1 MVTVIRFPASRK
13 IFKRIG
19 NVAAHPQFRH
29 VRHPPVG
36 YRILTNDRPAGVTL
50 RDLLRIGIRLTDI
63 VTHSAGKVSMW
74 NVARFLLTRELLPF
88 GAGEPI
94 FVPSFPLVIGNEPWF
109 IEIEDLT
116 TLFFPF
122 IHNGKTA
129 AIDIRTHEVFPIVK
143 RLLEHRSCLGILT
156 HIYETKDGLDKLFAS
171 EIISTKTRFIKVPYL
186 PDDPEVVPPTPPKR
200 QSAEPLRL
208 FFNNSWHQN
217 PSNFYVRGGLYVLNA
232 CERLFREGSPFHLTI
247 RSTLPPKIIERYRSL
262 LSSPAVTVAEGY
274 LDWQSYSSL
283 MSGCH
288 VYLLPSARVHV
299 YSLLEAM
306 YHGLAVVTSD
316 GWGIGNYVAHRV
328 NGRMLPGLYG
338 LVSWQSANGQ
348 LSENYEPM
356 SCDNHELE
364 DSLYATLRELIS
376 YDDRRSQLATAGQ
389 TFVTRELSIERFNAE
404 FGAFLGQIL

>member
-13 IFKRIG
+13 TFKRIG

-156 HIYETKDGLDKLFAS
+156 HIYAQARSFQRRHAS
-171 EIISTKTRFIKVPYL
+171 SRYHIYPTTPRSCHLRHPS
-186 PDDPEVVPPTPPKR
+186 DNPPSR
-200 QSAEPLRL
+200 SDC
-208 FFNNSWHQN
+208 S
-217 PSNFYVRGGLYVLNA
+217 S
-232 CERLFREGSPFHLTI
+232 TI
-247 RSTLPPKIIERYRSL
+247 RGTRTHQIFTFGVDYMFSM
-262 LSSPAVTVAEGY
+262 PAN
-274 LDWQSYSSL
+274 DSF
-283 MSGCH
+283 
-288 VYLLPSARVHV
+288 ARVHRFISQ
-299 YSLLEAM
+299 YEARC
-306 YHGLAVVTSD
+306 LPKSSSD
-316 GWGIGNYVAHRV
+316 
-328 NGRMLPGLYG
+328 
-338 LVSWQSANGQ
+338 
-348 LSENYEPM
+348 
-356 SCDNHELE
+356 
-364 DSLYATLRELIS
+364 T
-376 YDDRRSQLATAGQ
+376 DRYFQVRL
-389 TFVTRELSIERFNAE
+389 
-404 FGAFLGQIL
+404 